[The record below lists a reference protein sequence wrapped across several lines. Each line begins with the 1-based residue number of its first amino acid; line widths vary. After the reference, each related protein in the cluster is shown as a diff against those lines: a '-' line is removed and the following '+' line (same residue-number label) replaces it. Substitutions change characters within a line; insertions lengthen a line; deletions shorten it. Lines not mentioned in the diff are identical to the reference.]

1 METLFVR
8 HLLEAVSYLYYLKD
22 DGSDF
27 SPSWKKFLQSYLDG
41 CPWYHSEEDLSYLE
55 NTIIHFQGEKPTKD
69 VLQSIFPHLER
80 EGKPFSPSQT
90 SVYRAQPLIIG
101 YASQQGLFVSDNAKS
116 HLTTDFSKLWRIF
129 AIQFSYLQSVSSI
142 DAFTESLYNLLEA
155 FASRVL
161 APEAG
166 PNKDV
171 SLYNWMR
178 IKAAKEICDKQ
189 RSISSKA
196 EPYLLLK
203 GDFTGIQKFIYS
215 RIDMSTA
222 GNQGGLS
229 KRLRGR
235 SFYIALLTNYAADEI
250 KRRLDLSVANI
261 LYTAGGH
268 FLMILPNREGILE
281 EIAVIKKELN
291 LYLLQRLGGRVSL
304 LLGQVACGPDLF
316 DNTSTY
322 YQKLGGAMSQLK
334 FKKYHGYLDQIFDQ
348 SLSPILSSSELDPSQ
363 TDQFQD
369 DHYLGLR
376 LPYSGLLLCI
386 ETQNDEFRTPDELL
400 RVAHLG
406 YGEGPNARHIHYFMP
421 GLEIPK
427 ENESLPYTINEV
439 ELRAIKKIVL
449 DTAQQLKSGDIQR
462 ISISQFRP
470 LKGDFQDNQ
479 ETDALRSLIK
489 ATELETGVPVS
500 FVFEPVGTDAPF
512 NEHNVVADFDFLER
526 MNARERNWKTPEGI
540 SWQPKEKDTLSYP
553 LMAVMRLDIDDLGA
567 LFEKGLGKDHSFQ
580 RVATLSRELSF
591 FFSSYFNVLA
601 RKWKIYVTYSGGD
614 DAFVVG
620 SWYNI
625 LHFAKELKKEF
636 EKFVCHHPG
645 ITFSA
650 GIFLCDSH
658 YPVAKFAEMAA
669 EAEENAKSYKSTKT
683 DKVVKNAIHVFDHTL
698 SWKRFDKMI
707 DFGDRLLCILPEAEI
722 MPPEESRYGLAR
734 SLVHKI
740 LRLIKGSL
748 DRRGSLYPE
757 SLIRNTTQ
765 LKYML
770 ARRGYGAKKMTMDL
784 QNPEVLEELG
794 NQIEALTIDII
805 QQYLA
810 GYEDKNIKEQM
821 VKDYLIPSQ
830 YVIMKTRKV

>member
-1 METLFVR
+1 
-8 HLLEAVSYLYYLKD
+8 KD
-22 DGSDF
+22 EGSDF
-27 SPSWKKFLQSYLDG
+27 PDSWKNFLQAYLGG
-41 CPWYHSEEDLSYLE
+41 CPWYRSAEGLSYLE
-55 NTIIHFQGEKPTKD
+55 DTIIRFQGEAPKKG

-80 EGKPFSPSQT
+80 EGKPFSSSQK
-90 SVYRAQPLIIG
+90 SVYRVQPLIID
-101 YASQQGLFVSDNAKS
+101 YANQQGLFVSGEAEV
-116 HLTTDFSKLWRIF
+116 HLNEDLADLWRIF
-129 AIQFSYLQSVSSI
+129 AVQFSHLQSISSL
-142 DAFTESLYNLLEA
+142 DAFAESLYNLLEA
-155 FASRVL
+155 FGSRVL

-166 PNKDV
+166 PKQDV

-189 RSISSKA
+189 RSISSQD

-203 GDFTGIQKFIYS
+203 GDFSGIQKFIYS

-235 SFYIALLTNYAADEI
+235 SFYVVLLTQYAANEI

-268 FLMILPNREGILE
+268 FLMTLPNREGILE
-281 EIAVIKKELN
+281 EIADIEKELN
-291 LYLLQRLGGRVSL
+291 LYLLKQLSGRVSL
-304 LLGQVACGPDLF
+304 LLGQVTCGSDLF

-322 YQKLGGAMSQLK
+322 YQKLGGVMSQLK
-334 FKKYHGYLDQIFDQ
+334 FRKYQGYLHQIFDQ
-348 SLSPILSSSELDPSQ
+348 SLSPILSSAELDPSR

-386 ETQNDEFRTPDELL
+386 ETQNDKFRSPEALL

-406 YGEGPNARHIHYFMP
+406 YGEGPHARHVHYFMP
-421 GLEIPK
+421 GLDTPK
-427 ENESLPYTINEV
+427 EDESPLYTIND
-439 ELRAIKKIVL
+439 LDLKAIKGIVIE
-449 DTAQQLKSGDIQR
+449 TARQLKSGDIQR
-462 ISISQFRP
+462 ITISQFRP
-470 LKGDFQDNQ
+470 LKGDFQDDQ
-479 ETDALRSLIK
+479 DYDGLRSLIE
-489 ATELETGVPVS
+489 AVESEIGVPVS
-500 FVFEPVGTDAPF
+500 FVFEPIGTDAPF
-512 NEHNVVADFDFLER
+512 NEYNVVADFGVLEG
-526 MNARERNWKTPEGI
+526 MNARESNWETPEGI
-540 SWQPKEKDTLSYP
+540 SSQPKEKDTLSYP

-567 LFEKGLGKDHSFQ
+567 LFEKGLGEDHSFQ

-625 LHFAKELKKEF
+625 LHFAKELRKEF
-636 EKFVCHHPG
+636 EKFVCYHPG

-669 EAEENAKSYKSTKT
+669 EAEENAKSYKSTQT
-683 DKVVKNAIHVFDHTL
+683 DEITKNAIHLFDHTL
-698 SWKRFDKMI
+698 SWERFNKMI
-707 DFGDRLLCILPEAEI
+707 AFGDRLLCILPEAEI

-734 SLVHKI
+734 SMVHKI

-748 DRRGSLYPE
+748 DRRGNLYTNSL
-757 SLIRNTTQ
+757 LKNTTQ
-765 LKYML
+765 LKYMM

-784 QNPEVLEELG
+784 QNPEVLEE
-794 NQIEALTIDII
+794 
-805 QQYLA
+805 
-810 GYEDKNIKEQM
+810 
-821 VKDYLIPSQ
+821 
-830 YVIMKTRKV
+830 